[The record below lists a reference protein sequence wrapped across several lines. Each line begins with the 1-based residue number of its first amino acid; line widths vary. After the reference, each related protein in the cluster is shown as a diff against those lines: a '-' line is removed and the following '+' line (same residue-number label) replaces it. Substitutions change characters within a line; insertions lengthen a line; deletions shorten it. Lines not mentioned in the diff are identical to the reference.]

1 MNLSEPFVRRPI
13 GTILLTIGVAL
24 AGIGAYFNL
33 PVSPLPQV
41 DFPTISVQA
50 QLAGA
55 SPETMATSVA
65 TPLERHLGII
75 SDVSEMTSSSRVGL
89 ANITL
94 QFGLDRNIDGAARDV
109 EAAINAARIDLP
121 QTLRTNPTYRK
132 VNPADSP
139 IMVLALTSATKTP
152 GQIYDAASNIVQQQ
166 LSQVR
171 GVGDVEVGGASLPA
185 VRVELN
191 PLQLAHYGVA
201 LEDVRAALASA
212 NANRPKGV
220 VDDGPL
226 RYQVYTNDDATKAAD
241 YAPLLIAYRN
251 GSAVRLSD
259 IAQVVDGVEDI
270 HNLGVFVKKV
280 NGKAVSSPAVVVTI
294 SRQPGANIISTVDA
308 VKARLPAVEG
318 ALPQD
323 IKVDV
328 GVDRTTTIR
337 ASLEDVERTVII
349 AVVLVVGVVAVFLMN
364 GNAVLIPSVAVA
376 VSLLGTLGVMLL
388 LGFSLDNLSLMA
400 LTISTGFVVDDAIV
414 VLENVTRHVEAG
426 MGRFEAALKGAEEVG
441 FTVLSI
447 SISLIAVFLPILLMG
462 GLYGRIFRE
471 FAITLSAAVLISLVI
486 SLTTTP
492 MMAAYLVGKPKA
504 YEHKSWFGRLSE
516 RSVDGMRRVYER
528 ALDLALDSGP
538 VIVVVLI
545 ATIALNFYLFSVI
558 PKGFFPEE
566 DTGLMIGGLQADQ
579 SSSFQITEKRLR
591 QFVEILG
598 KDKDVQSVVAF
609 LGGGR
614 GAASA
619 FMITSLAPKGVRGDS
634 TEDVMARLRP
644 QLARVTG
651 ASLFL
656 APVQDLRIGGRQ
668 SNATYQYT
676 LEAQNLA
683 DLREWATKLN
693 TAMQA
698 QWELEDVSTDQQDHG
713 LQSYVTIDE
722 DKAAGLGLNN
732 TSIDNVLYD
741 AFGQRDV
748 STIYEDVNQY
758 HVVMEVAPQY
768 AQDPTTL
775 RLVYVSSGRGA
786 PTPVGSAAA
795 QGQSPIGISIPAS
808 NVTPLTTALATASG
822 GLYTAPVSNTTPLTK
837 AYAAGRSDRRR
848 RDHRA
853 ERAPGAGRLHRRGG
867 LQHLRVR
874 GPAVGFRHLGRLVD
888 AHLGQPP
895 GHPAGDHHLVQPR
908 RGPVAERRHRGDP
921 ARLGAGRTAVDGP
934 RRLRR
939 QRPRL
944 PAAARHADPADRRRD
959 RGDLPGA
966 GHPLRELHPP
976 ADGALHLALRR
987 RGRLHRPLDLP
998 HRVLADRLHR
1008 DHPPDRDRE
1017 EERHHDDRLRPRRRT
1032 PRGSVAARGDPQRRA
1047 DPLPSDH
1054 DDHLRR
1060 HPGRRAAGHRLGRG
1074 RRAAPATRRHHH
1086 RRPAGQPG
1094 DHPFDHPRHLPLSG
1108 PLPASGAG
1116 DPPGPRPGGAA
1127 ASRRIRV
1134 AHVKAP
1140 PSPRPAPHRR
1150 QRALRLR
1157 GRAQLSPPARA
1168 DAADLQGDRRLDARQ
1183 PVGRGRPRRLVDD
1196 VWRSDPERAGG
1207 EGRQVQ
1213 LHPRRRPGGL

>member
-837 AYAAGRSDRRR
+837 AYAAGTGGVGVVSGVTTPGEATAGAAITGPSAPPALAASTGAAVSSTSESEVPLSAFATWADSSTPTSVNHQDTQPATTISFNLAEGQSLSDATAAIQRASAQVGLPSTVHGAYAGNALAFQQLLGTLIPLIVAAIVAIYLVLGILYESYIHPLTVLSTLPSAGVGAFIALLIFHIEFSLIAFIGIILLIGIVKKNAIMMI
-848 RDHRA
+848 DFALDA
-853 ERAPGAGRLHRRGG
+853 ERQGG
-867 LQHLRVR
+867 LSPREAIRSAALTRFRPIMMTTFAAILGAVPLAIGWGEGAELRQPLGVTIIGGLLVSQVITLLTTPVIYLYLDR
-874 GPAVGFRHLGRLVD
+874 FRRPEPATHPGPGPA
-888 AHLGQPP
+888 AQ
-895 GHPAGDHHLVQPR
+895 
-908 RGPVAERRHRGDP
+908 
-921 ARLGAGRTAVDGP
+921 
-934 RRLRR
+934 
-939 QRPRL
+939 
-944 PAAARHADPADRRRD
+944 
-959 RGDLPGA
+959 
-966 GHPLRELHPP
+966 
-976 ADGALHLALRR
+976 
-987 RGRLHRPLDLP
+987 
-998 HRVLADRLHR
+998 
-1008 DHPPDRDRE
+1008 
-1017 EERHHDDRLRPRRRT
+1017 
-1032 PRGSVAARGDPQRRA
+1032 
-1047 DPLPSDH
+1047 
-1054 DDHLRR
+1054 
-1060 HPGRRAAGHRLGRG
+1060 
-1074 RRAAPATRRHHH
+1074 
-1086 RRPAGQPG
+1086 
-1094 DHPFDHPRHLPLSG
+1094 
-1108 PLPASGAG
+1108 PLPA
-1116 DPPGPRPGGAA
+1116 
-1127 ASRRIRV
+1127 
-1134 AHVKAP
+1134 
-1140 PSPRPAPHRR
+1140 
-1150 QRALRLR
+1150 
-1157 GRAQLSPPARA
+1157 
-1168 DAADLQGDRRLDARQ
+1168 
-1183 PVGRGRPRRLVDD
+1183 
-1196 VWRSDPERAGG
+1196 E
-1207 EGRQVQ
+1207 
-1213 LHPRRRPGGL
+1213 

>member
-13 GTILLTIGVAL
+13 GTVLLTIGVAL
-24 AGIGAYFNL
+24 AGIGAFFNL

-50 QLAGA
+50 QLPGA

-75 SDVSEMTSSSRVGL
+75 SDVTEMTSSSRVGL

-121 QTLRTNPTYRK
+121 ATLRTNPTYRK

-139 IMVLALTSATKTP
+139 IVVLALTSVTKTP

-166 LSQVR
+166 LSQVK

-191 PLQLAHYGVA
+191 PLQLAHYGIG

-220 VDDGPL
+220 IDDGDL
-226 RYQVYTNDDATKAAD
+226 RLQVYTNDDATKAAD
-241 YAPLLIAYRN
+241 YAPLLVAYRN
-251 GSAVRLSD
+251 GSAVRLRD
-259 IAQVVDGVEDI
+259 VAQVVDGVEDI

-280 NGKAVSSPAVVVTI
+280 NGKAVLSPAVVVTI

-308 VKARLPAVEG
+308 VKARLPAVEA

-323 IKVDV
+323 IKVNLAI
-328 GVDRTTTIR
+328 DRTTTIR
-337 ASLEDVERTVII
+337 ASLNDVERTVII

-426 MGRFEAALKGAEEVG
+426 MDRFEAALKGAQEVG
-441 FTVLSI
+441 FTVVSI

-471 FAITLSAAVLISLVI
+471 FAITLSAAVLISLVV

-504 YEHKSWFGRLSE
+504 YADKSWFGRLSD
-516 RSVDGMRRVYER
+516 RTVGGMRAVYER

-538 VIVVVLI
+538 VIVVVLV
-545 ATIALNFYLFSVI
+545 ATIGLNFYLYTII

-579 SSSFQITEKRLR
+579 SSSFQITEKRLT
-591 QFVEILG
+591 QFVGILG
-598 KDKDVQSVVAF
+598 KDKDIASVVAF

-619 FMITSLAPKGVRGDS
+619 FIITSLTPKGVRGDS

-668 SNATYQYT
+668 SNAAYQYT

-683 DLREWATKLN
+683 DLRTWATKLN

-713 LQSYVTIDE
+713 LQSYITIDQN
-722 DKAAGLGLNN
+722 KAAGLGLNN
-732 TSIDNVLYD
+732 TAIDNVLYD

-758 HVVMEVAPQY
+758 HVVMEVAPRF

-775 RLVYVSSGRGA
+775 KLVYVSSGRGA
-786 PTPVGSAAA
+786 PPPAGAAA
-795 QGQSPIGISIPAS
+795 ALGQSPIGVSTPAA
-808 NVTPLTTALATASG
+808 NVTPLSTALASASS
-822 GLYTAPVSNTTPLTK
+822 GLYTAPPSNVTSLTQ
-837 AYAAGRSDRRR
+837 AYAAGTGGAGVTSGVTTPGEATAGAAVTGPGAPPALAASTGVAVSATTESEVPLSAFAQWADSSTPTSVNHQDTQPATTISFNLAEGQSLSDATLAIQRAAAQVGLPASVHGAYAGNALAFQQLLGTLLPLIVAAIVAIYLVLGILYESYIHPLTVLSTLPSAGVGALIALLIFHIEFSLIAFIGIILLIGIVKKNAIMMI
-848 RDHRA
+848 DFALDA
-853 ERAPGAGRLHRRGG
+853 EREGG
-867 LQHLRVR
+867 LSPREAIRTAALTRFRPIMMTTFAAILGAV
-874 GPAVGFRHLGRLVD
+874 PLAVGWGEGAELRQPLGVAIIGGLLVSQVITLLTTPVIYLYLDRFRRPQPALPS
-888 AHLGQPP
+888 GQ
-895 GHPAGDHHLVQPR
+895 
-908 RGPVAERRHRGDP
+908 DP
-921 ARLGAGRTAVDGP
+921 A
-934 RRLRR
+934 
-939 QRPRL
+939 
-944 PAAARHADPADRRRD
+944 
-959 RGDLPGA
+959 
-966 GHPLRELHPP
+966 
-976 ADGALHLALRR
+976 AL
-987 RGRLHRPLDLP
+987 
-998 HRVLADRLHR
+998 
-1008 DHPPDRDRE
+1008 
-1017 EERHHDDRLRPRRRT
+1017 
-1032 PRGSVAARGDPQRRA
+1032 
-1047 DPLPSDH
+1047 
-1054 DDHLRR
+1054 
-1060 HPGRRAAGHRLGRG
+1060 
-1074 RRAAPATRRHHH
+1074 
-1086 RRPAGQPG
+1086 
-1094 DHPFDHPRHLPLSG
+1094 
-1108 PLPASGAG
+1108 PLPA
-1116 DPPGPRPGGAA
+1116 
-1127 ASRRIRV
+1127 
-1134 AHVKAP
+1134 
-1140 PSPRPAPHRR
+1140 
-1150 QRALRLR
+1150 
-1157 GRAQLSPPARA
+1157 
-1168 DAADLQGDRRLDARQ
+1168 
-1183 PVGRGRPRRLVDD
+1183 
-1196 VWRSDPERAGG
+1196 E
-1207 EGRQVQ
+1207 
-1213 LHPRRRPGGL
+1213 